1 MILNNGKLGM
11 GKKDVA
17 RLLGCDYD
25 HSILRTPAKTG
36 KQDLG
41 ILVQKQQT
49 AVVYFIGGVTY
60 TEIAALRFLAAQEN
74 FPYEILIATTNITN
88 GTRILNEMKPQEPS
102 KLPDAD
108 ANANAE
114 SNSLNPF

>member
-1 MILNNGKLGM
+1 M
-11 GKKDVA
+11 
-17 RLLGCDYD
+17 
-25 HSILRTPAKTG
+25 
-36 KQDLG
+36 
-41 ILVQKQQT
+41 
-49 AVVYFIGGVTY
+49 
-60 TEIAALRFLAAQEN
+60 QEN